1 MKKYIFATLFF
12 FLLISANGQ
21 GNLQFNKVITIEF
34 TKRIPYNTGGGA
46 DTIINVPAGK
56 IWKIESASSSFFTDT
71 ALLNINT
78 VATISFASI
87 CINETVIFNPG
98 VVSSNTLI
106 SFPIYLSS
114 GTSYRLGIR
123 SQATGGSYDLP
134 HRIFLSIL
142 EFNVIP

>member
-1 MKKYIFATLFF
+1 MKKCIFITISLFS
-12 FLLISANGQ
+12 LISVNGQ

-34 TKRIPYNTGGGA
+34 TRRLPYSTGGGA
-46 DTIINVPAGK
+46 DTLITVPAGK

-71 ALLNINT
+71 TLNINT
-78 VATISFASI
+78 VAPVAFASV

-98 VVSSNTLI
+98 VSSSNTLI

-114 GTSYRLGIR
+114 GTSYRLGMR

-142 EFNVIP
+142 EFNIVP